1 MDDFADL
8 DRQDLFQDGMDYKS
22 SAQRP
27 APPAPPAPT
36 SATPALSS
44 PSTSFGDQSSYQSR
58 KEKANAAVMRAMP
71 LAERARPATLDDY
84 IGQKELIGPGGVLRA
99 LVLQDTVP

>member
-8 DRQDLFQDGMDYKS
+8 DGQDLFHDGTDYKS
-22 SAQRP
+22 NTRRPPPSTLSSASP
-27 APPAPPAPT
+27 
-36 SATPALSS
+36 SLSS
-44 PSTSFGDQSSYQSR
+44 PSTSFGDQSSFQSR
-58 KEKANAAVMRAMP
+58 KDRANAAVLRAMP